1 MRYTIPKNG
10 NSNNDR
16 NSVVGLPGIKEA
28 EIEKEDT
35 NLCLNE

>member
-1 MRYTIPKNG
+1 MRYTIPKNA

-35 NLCLNE
+35 IID